1 MSFKQDVFIS
11 YAHIDNQPF
20 TPEQKGWVTLLH
32 SVLQTMLNQLLG
44 KVANIWRDERL
55 QGNDDFSAEI
65 SDKFPETATLISV
78 LTPRY
83 LQSSWC
89 TKEIQTFCRIAE
101 ITGGL
106 FVENKVRV
114 FKVIKTPIVRTEAE
128 KALPREVGKATGYE
142 FFEEGQAAP
151 ELDPAFGETYRQK
164 FFLKT
169 RMLAGDIAGLLVKLG
184 TVAEPGGHAVTDGVK
199 PCIYLAEGGTSRK
212 CDRESVLADLKSHGY
227 VVLPDDDLPQDEEG
241 YIAEVEQLLAKCKL
255 SVHLIGSTYG
265 AVPDGNRQKSTVV
278 LQNEL
283 AAKFSR
289 KSGLSRVISLPEGT
303 SSTNPTQQQFIES
316 LLRDSELQVGADLV
330 TGDLQALINTI
341 HEALKKLEQ
350 PKSLPQSTPADDQL
364 CSSKMVHVLYDE
376 KDGTDA
382 IRLLKFLK
390 ENGYKT
396 SRPIF
401 TGENAGKVREANQ
414 ALYMECDAVI
424 IFYGRGDQTW
434 KYYQQAELKKM
445 RALRGDKPLL
455 AEFTYVT
462 TPSTA
467 DKDMLISLG
476 EEDVIDGLSGL
487 SEKRMAPFVNALNVS
502 EGNK

>member
-20 TPEQKGWVTLLH
+20 TPEQKGWVTLFH
-32 SVLQTMLNQLLG
+32 GVLQTMLNQLLG
-44 KVANIWRDERL
+44 KPANIWRDERL

-65 SDKFPETATLISV
+65 TDKFPETATLISV

-89 TKEIQTFCRIAE
+89 TKEIQTFCQIAGV
-101 ITGGL
+101 TGGL

-114 FKVIKTPIVRTEAE
+114 FKVIKTPIERAEAE

-151 ELDPAFGETYRQK
+151 ELDPAFGDTYRQK
-164 FFLKT
+164 FLVKT
-169 RMLAGDIAGLLVKLG
+169 RTLAGDVAGLLVKLG
-184 TVAEPGGHAVTDGVK
+184 AVVK
-199 PCIYLAEGGTSRK
+199 PDGHSVPDKEKSCIYLAECGTSRK
-212 CDRESVLADLKSHGY
+212 YDRETLQADLKSHGY
-227 VVLPDDDLPQDEEG
+227 LVLPEDDLPQDEEG
-241 YIAEVEQLLAKCKL
+241 YVSEVERLLGKCKF

-265 AVPDGNRQKSTVV
+265 AVPDGNGQKSTVV

-283 AAKFSR
+283 AAKFSQ

-303 SSTNPTQQQFIES
+303 SSTSPIQQQFIDA
-316 LLRDSELQVGADLV
+316 LLRDSELQFGADLV
-330 TGDLQALINTI
+330 TGDLQAVTNTI
-341 HEALKKLEQ
+341 HEALKKIEQ
-350 PKSLPQSTPADDQL
+350 PKSPQQFTPTGDQH
-364 CSSKMVHVLYDE
+364 SNKIVHVLYDE
-376 KDGTDA
+376 KDGKEV
-382 IRLLKFLK
+382 IPLLKFLK
-390 ENGYKT
+390 EKGHNT

-445 RALRGDKPLL
+445 RALRSGKPPL
-455 AEFTYVT
+455 AELTYVT
-462 TPSTA
+462 TPTTA
-467 DKDMLISLG
+467 DKEMLISLG
-476 EEDVIDGLSGL
+476 EEDVVDGLNGL
-487 SEKRMAPFVNALNVS
+487 SDQGMAQLVHALSLS
-502 EGNK
+502 EGIK